1 MQHRYGAKIAWAREG
16 APFLDNRYSRGH
28 RWEFDGGAVV
38 PASSSPLVVPEPMS
52 VARCVDPE
60 EALVAAAASCH
71 MLWFLS
77 LAAKRRFVVER
88 YEDEPWGVMEPDE
101 RGRVGFTRIV
111 LRPRVEF
118 AGEAQPSPAGLATLH
133 GAAHDE
139 CFIANSLRAAIL
151 VEPRD

>member
-1 MQHRYGAKIAWAREG
+1 MQHRYGAKIAWERQG
-16 APFLDNRYSRGH
+16 ATFVDNRYGRGH

-52 VARCVDPE
+52 VAQHVDPE

-88 YEDEPWGVMEPDE
+88 YADEPSGVMEPNE
-101 RGRVGFTRIV
+101 RGKLAFTRIV
-111 LRPRVEF
+111 LRPLVEF
-118 AGEAQPSPAGLATLH
+118 AGERRPASGELAALH
-133 GAAHDE
+133 EAAHDE
-139 CFIANSLRAAIL
+139 CYIANSLRATIV
-151 VEPRD
+151 VEPRG

>member
-16 APFLDNRYSRGH
+16 AAFVDNRYSRGH
-28 RWEFDGGAVV
+28 RWEFDGGTVV

-52 VARCVDPE
+52 VARHVDPE

-77 LAAKRRFVVER
+77 LAAKRRFVVES

-101 RGRVGFTRIV
+101 RGKVGFTRIV
-111 LRPRVEF
+111 LRPSIEF
-118 AGEAQPSPAGLATLH
+118 AGERRPTPAEMGALH
-133 GAAHDE
+133 AAAHDE
-139 CFIANSLRAAIL
+139 CFVANSLRATIVVAA
-151 VEPRD
+151 RD